1 MKYIIG
7 IIFLVIGLI
16 ILGLMSVKEIKAK
29 DIETYWK
36 IMIAASSGA
45 FVAGGVILLIL

>member
-1 MKYIIG
+1 MKCVISIV
-7 IIFLVIGLI
+7 FLVIGLI
-16 ILGLMSVKEIKAK
+16 ILGLMSIKEVKAK
-29 DIETYWK
+29 DIEAYWK